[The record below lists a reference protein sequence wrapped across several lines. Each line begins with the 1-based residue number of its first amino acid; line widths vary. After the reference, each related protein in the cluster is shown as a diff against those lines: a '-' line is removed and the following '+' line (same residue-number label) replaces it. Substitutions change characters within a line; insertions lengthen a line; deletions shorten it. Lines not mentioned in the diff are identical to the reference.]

1 MANPSNEQ
9 SPLERD
15 QNACIVIDETKV
27 RHFDETETATSFSV
41 KDNRVLSQSIGGAC
55 QTNSQSL
62 PKYLAA
68 VMLNVLQMYC

>member
-15 QNACIVIDETKV
+15 QNACIGIDETQV

-41 KDNRVLSQSIGGAC
+41 KDNRVLCNRLGGRVRRTLSRF
-55 QTNSQSL
+55 QNT
-62 PKYLAA
+62 
-68 VMLNVLQMYC
+68 LQM